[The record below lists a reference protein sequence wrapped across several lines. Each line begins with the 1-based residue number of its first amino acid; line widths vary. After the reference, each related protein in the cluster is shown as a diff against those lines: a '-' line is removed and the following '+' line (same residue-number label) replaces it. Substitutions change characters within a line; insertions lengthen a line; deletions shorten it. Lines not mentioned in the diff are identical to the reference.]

1 MRELTQHDDIDQI
14 AIKFNLTSHWLV
26 QQVLLNVVRVESG
39 RKKKNTTTKSTEL
52 APLKLSY
59 DLDLCR
65 DFRWIT
71 LCAERRLRSDE
82 FTKRTTTTTYCK
94 FMIISLF

>member
-39 RKKKNTTTKSTEL
+39 RKKPTTKSTEL

-82 FTKRTTTTTYCK
+82 FAKRTTTTYCK